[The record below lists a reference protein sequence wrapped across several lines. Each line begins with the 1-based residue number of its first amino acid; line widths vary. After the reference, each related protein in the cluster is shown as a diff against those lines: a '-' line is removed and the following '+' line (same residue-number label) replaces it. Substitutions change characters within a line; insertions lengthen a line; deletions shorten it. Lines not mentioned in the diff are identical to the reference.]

1 MIFRSKKFFIRLLSF
16 SFLFSLTT
24 SPAIFGSSFMS
35 NPNDGGVFICEDDGE
50 EGPMFYPAEYSSEI
64 TSEPNYSTQNNY
76 TFSSMNYSNAHK
88 YYRGD
93 SVKVAVIDSGLN
105 YTHEDFA
112 LNGNQIIQGHSR
124 TIDNQS
130 GSWLYYQFDAGYKTR
145 INDSLGHGTNVA
157 SVIASQIN
165 ALGCAGIAPNVELYV
180 YKVTNTSNGYEW
192 TAINSAL
199 SYCISEGIDVINMSF
214 QAYEHAV
221 SYNGSSMGAS
231 TGCSTVMS
239 SYLNNCYNAGITL
252 VAAAGNY
259 NTSEPSYPASNNHVI
274 SVGSLAESSTTTK
287 AGYSNTYGID
297 LVAPGT
303 VYVADKGTNS
313 SYKKTSGTSF
323 SAPIVTA
330 AIALYKQQNP
340 SATPA
345 QIESALYASCDS
357 ISGNPAWAGNGRLNI
372 DKFLGV
378 DVSDAPVEIVINNPE
393 IVNEELE
400 LEVGDYLDLD
410 WDVNGVG
417 TFDNSVNFYT
427 LSGEDN
433 VVSVNS
439 SGRITA
445 TGVGSDYVVIESNAD
460 SDVYASVY
468 VTVTSSGGSSPTV
481 TSVSVSP
488 SSLSLDLN
496 GTKTSTLT
504 ATVNGTNNPSQTVTW
519 SSSNTSVATVS
530 AVGVVTAKATGNAT
544 ITATS
549 QADGTK
555 SGTCTVTVT
564 DSTVHVTGV
573 TLNKNST
580 TLSVGGSETL
590 IATVSPNNATNKS
603 VNWSSSN
610 TSVATVSNGTISAKT
625 TGSATITVTTVDG
638 SHTATCT
645 VTVNAAS
652 GPTDSTQ
659 YTLITSVDDLE
670 VGKSY
675 LIAGGTSGT
684 VKTMSSS
691 ENGNNRPTVE
701 LTASNSKL
709 TRGSSALSVTLGGS
723 TGAYTFETDNYK
735 GTAGYLNATSTT
747 GSNYLQV
754 VSTLDKYAYFSI
766 SFSNSQAVI
775 TCTGK
780 TSRNIIRVNT
790 SGTPIACYSSGQNP
804 VYLWKEVSNK
814 TLSSIS
820 VQTAPTKTSYEAGDN
835 FDPTGLVI
843 TRTYSDSTNDTY
855 SYANHT
861 SEFNFNPS
869 LSTALT
875 TSDASVAITY
885 GGKTCNQVITVSAAK
900 TLSSI
905 SISGQTTSF
914 AEGDAFGFGGTV
926 TAHFSDSSSLDVT
939 SSATFSGYNM
949 TSVGNHTVT
958 VSYTYKGTTKTQTY
972 QITVSQ
978 GTLSSIAVSGM
989 TTIYQ
994 KNNAFSFDGTCTATF
1009 ANGYQKVVTP
1019 TSVTSPDMSTG
1030 GNKTITVSF
1039 TYNGNTR
1046 TATYEI
1052 TVNSNRIVIEETT
1065 TTGYSVVGT
1074 VTWPS
1079 NTQTISS
1086 ASLSISTSGYTAIES
1101 NAIRLGSGSNTGT
1114 VTVTANSSIITKVV
1128 VSAKTY
1134 GSDTGVTLTVDGTSN
1149 TITSSYADYVKEYA
1163 TATNSVAIAT
1173 TTSKKRA
1180 YIESITVYETKTT
1193 TIETDIS
1200 NSEDCVGL
1208 ETFITNYMH
1217 MDYVENLGYCSD
1229 SEHHYY
1235 STAKTAFNVLNAHQ
1249 RSLFTSN
1256 SAYLTEWTRLSTWAS
1271 KNGDSLNSNN
1281 QLSKGVTSN
1290 PISIIGGKSDA
1301 TTVMIIAS
1309 IFAFGFVSVAGYY
1322 FFSKRK
1328 REN

>member
-16 SFLFSLTT
+16 SFLLSLTT
-24 SPAIFGSSFMS
+24 SPAIFGSSLMS
-35 NPNDGGVFICEDDGE
+35 NPNDGGVFICEDNGE

-64 TSEPNYSTQNNY
+64 TGEPNYSTQNSY
-76 TFSSMNYSNAHK
+76 TFSSMNYSKAHK

-105 YTHEDFA
+105 YTHEDFIDT
-112 LNGNQIIQGHSR
+112 NSNQIIQGNSR
-124 TIDNQS
+124 TIDNSS
-130 GSWLYYQFDAGYKTR
+130 GSWLYYQFSSGYQSK
-145 INDSLGHGTNVA
+145 IVDSLGHGTNVA

-165 ALGCAGIAPNVELYV
+165 SLGCAGIAPNVELYV

-214 QAYEHAV
+214 QAYEHSV
-221 SYNGSSMGAS
+221 TYNGSTMGAS
-231 TGCSTVMS
+231 TGCSTVMTT
-239 SYLNNCYNAGITL
+239 YLNNCYNAGITL

-303 VYVADKGTNS
+303 VYVADKGTNN

-330 AIALYKQQNP
+330 AIALYKQQHP
-340 SATPA
+340 TATPA
-345 QIESALYASCDS
+345 EIESALYASCDS
-357 ISGNPAWAGNGRLNI
+357 ISGNPTWAGNGRLNI

-400 LEVGDYLDLD
+400 LEIGDYLDLD

-417 TFDNSVNFYT
+417 TFDHSVNFYT

-445 TGVGSDYVVIESNAD
+445 TGVGEDYVVIESNSD
-460 SDVYASVY
+460 SNVYTSIY

-481 TSVSVSP
+481 SSVTVSP
-488 SSLSLDLN
+488 ASLNLDLN
-496 GTKTSTLT
+496 GTNTGTLT
-504 ATVNGTNNPSQTVTW
+504 ATVNGTNNPSQTVSW
-519 SSSNTSVATVS
+519 SSSNTNVATVS
-530 AVGVVTAKATGNAT
+530 AQGVVTAKATGNST

-573 TLNKNST
+573 TLNKSST
-580 TLSVGGSETL
+580 TLNVGGSETL
-590 IATVSPNNATNKS
+590 TATVSPNNATNKN

-610 TSVATVSNGTISAKT
+610 TSVATVSNGTISAKA

-645 VTVNAAS
+645 VTVEDTQTETLVITMNSFTDAS
-652 GPTDSTQ
+652 GSYAWYNWTQNTSDSTSISGKGELYKPDTTKMQ
-659 YTLITSVDDLE
+659 FNKSKGNKVAAIFNTTAIPGSITKIE
-670 VGKSY
+670 
-675 LIAGGTSGT
+675 
-684 VKTMSSS
+684 
-691 ENGNNRPTVE
+691 
-701 LTASNSKL
+701 
-709 TRGSSALSVTLGGS
+709 
-723 TGAYTFETDNYK
+723 
-735 GTAGYLNATSTT
+735 ATSYQATVRSWT
-747 GSNYLQV
+747 AYVTSTACSGSGA
-754 VSTLDKYAYFSI
+754 TLTF
-766 SFSNSQAVI
+766 
-775 TCTGK
+775 G
-780 TSRNIIRVNT
+780 
-790 SGTPIACYSSGQNP
+790 
-804 VYLWKEVSNK
+804 SNK
-814 TLSSIS
+814 TTVGTISPAIGTSTSFGTSDAGYSYFCIQENDSSASYITQFKITYVPKALSSIS
-820 VQTAPTKTSYEAGDN
+820 INTAPTKTSYEAGEN

-843 TRTYSDSTNDTY
+843 NKVFSDSTSSTY
-855 SYANHT
+855 TYADHE
-861 SEFNFNPS
+861 SEFSFVPS
-869 LSTALT
+869 LSTELT
-875 TSDASVAITY
+875 TSDVSVVITY
-885 GGKTCNQVITVSAAK
+885 GGKTCNQAITVSAAK

-905 SISGQTTSF
+905 SISGQTTAF
-914 AEGDAFGFGGTV
+914 TEGDTFAFSGTV
-926 TAHFSDSSSLDVT
+926 TAHFSDSSSSDVT

-949 TSVGNHTVT
+949 TTVGNHIVT

-978 GTLSSIAVSGM
+978 GILSSIAVTGM
-989 TTIYQ
+989 TTTYQ

-1030 GNKTITVSF
+1030 GSKTITVSY

-1052 TVNSNRIVIEETT
+1052 TVNSNRVVIEETT
-1065 TTGYSVVGT
+1065 TTEYSVVGT
-1074 VTWPS
+1074 ITWPS

-1086 ASLSISTSGYTAIES
+1086 ASLSIGTSGYTTIES

-1114 VTVTANSSIITKVV
+1114 VTVTATSSLITKVV

-1134 GSDTGVTLTVDGTSN
+1134 GSDTGVTLTVGGTSN
-1149 TITSSYADYVKEYA
+1149 TITSSYANYVKEYA
-1163 TATNSVAIAT
+1163 TATNTVAIAT
-1173 TTSKKRA
+1173 TTNKKRA
-1180 YIESITVYETKTT
+1180 YIESITVYETKST
-1193 TIETDIS
+1193 TIQTDIS
-1200 NSEDCVGL
+1200 NSEDCIGL

-1235 STAKTAFNVLNAHQ
+1235 STAKTAFNALNTHQ

-1281 QLSKGVTSN
+1281 QLSKGVIAN
-1290 PISIIGGKSDA
+1290 PISIINGKTD
-1301 TTVMIIAS
+1301 TVTVVIIAS
-1309 IFAFGFVSVAGYY
+1309 IFAFGFASVAGYY

-1328 REN
+1328 KEN